1 MSLVQRWISFA
12 FARCAPAFAA
22 TSLAAL
28 LSVAA
33 TANAQG
39 PWKVEIIPNTTP
51 LVTGSCTPV
60 RLNLLDAA
68 GKVSPR
74 NSLGQRV
81 SIFDFDMS
89 ISPIPAVVGRYDG
102 ASAWSACGCP
112 GSGGAVATITATYPS
127 KLLPEKARMPGVAFS
142 NTITV
147 PVSEGKN
154 LSGIPIGCSKI
165 KTTTAQSGSMAP
177 WTVTLANGL
186 SAIPIGGCRA
196 ISIDLRD
203 ASGKEWPRNPAGRL
217 LSLADFDM
225 AVSAASGSTVAG
237 MGAGATIWTACACQ
251 GSTIGA
257 PATITATYPAR
268 ALPEDARVKGMS
280 FQSSVAVPLSAAQGG
295 TNPPGCTSPSAPTI
309 ASTGGAPI
317 RAMPT
322 RPLPATTIPTAP
334 TTVATVPSGG
344 VTGVIQAPAMTLAP
358 PATPVAVAPT
368 TARGDMPTGVARPAG
383 PAPMGVTAT
392 GTPASATLAW
402 QPVTGAASYVVTRLE
417 GTVASTPQTVAAPAT
432 GMTDGGLS
440 PATTYKYTVRAI
452 QTDGREGSADVTFTT
467 PPAVNPA
474 GFTATQT
481 GDGQV
486 QLTWQHVSGP
496 AYYVVLGPG
505 SINGGVRVP
514 SDTTYTVTGVPVGS
528 QEFKVGS
535 YYEPG
540 PISTPATSFPSATV
554 NVAELLSGWVD
565 LHTHPMINLAFGGKL
580 IHGGVD
586 VGSLLPA
593 DTSCG
598 IRVRATSIAHA
609 LGNDS
614 PSHGGW
620 NLVNFPCGD
629 NFRQVL
635 IHEFQDA
642 NGALITG
649 SPARGYPDFNQWPK
663 WNDLTHQKMWYE
675 WIRRARDGGLRVM
688 VALATNNTTLGDAVS
703 GPGDGPTD
711 DKASAD
717 LQLTEIKAF
726 VKRHNDFMEIALN
739 SADIKRIVK
748 SNRIAIVLGME
759 VDNIGNFNKMR
770 LPMLPEPVQQLLVSN
785 EIQRLYNDSVRYV
798 IPVHI
803 MDNVFGGTAIY
814 KNDFNYANL
823 REAGYYWTIECA
835 NVQDNIT
842 HAYVEGHD
850 VLRTVGAF
858 VKLGLDPLRVSGPPP
873 VCPPAS
879 QPAGQPPKSRG
890 MRNARTL
897 TPLGAFAIKTMMK
910 KGMLIDID
918 HMGQKTAD
926 ATLDIAESFGYP
938 VISGH
943 TGIRGVGEG
952 SDAENSRT
960 PVQLARISKL
970 HGMFGLGSDGIH
982 STAWSRYYQQAMLD
996 MGYMNPDPQKA
1007 MYESGAIGF
1016 GTDLNGLVKGPMPG
1030 GNLPNGQPRVV
1041 YDASYTRSTSGNKTW
1056 DYNTEGVAHYGM
1068 LNDFVRDVRNAPSN
1082 GYRNASGAATG
1093 VAGGDLVDKH
1103 LFRSANYFWE
1113 MWQRVEAKKG
1123 GVQ

>member
-1 MSLVQRWISFA
+1 MSVGQRCIGLA
-12 FARCAPAFAA
+12 YARCSIAFAA
-22 TSLAAL
+22 VSLAIFPA
-28 LSVAA
+28 VAA
-33 TANAQG
+33 NANAQG
-39 PWKVEIIPNTTP
+39 PWNMEIKPNTTP
-51 LVTGSCTPV
+51 LTTGACTPV
-60 RLNLLDAA
+60 RLILLDAT
-68 GKVSPR
+68 GKDSPR
-74 NSLGQRV
+74 NPTGMRV
-81 SIFDFDMS
+81 SIADFDMTVT
-89 ISPIPAVVGRYDG
+89 PGGAVVGRYDG
-102 ASAWSACGCP
+102 ASMWSACACP
-112 GSGGAVATITATYPS
+112 KSAGTVATITATYPA
-127 KLLPEKARMPGVAFS
+127 KMLAEKSRVPGVAFQS
-142 NTITV
+142 TITV
-147 PVSEGKN
+147 PVAEGTG
-154 LSGIPIGCSKI
+154 SGVPIGCETI
-165 KTTTAQSGSMAP
+165 KTATAQSGSVVPYA
-177 WTVTLANGL
+177 VTLANGV
-186 SAIPIGGCRA
+186 SAIPIGGCRS
-196 ISIDLRD
+196 IPIDLRD
-203 ASGKEWPRNPAGRL
+203 GSGKDWPRNPAGHP

-225 AVSAASGSTVAG
+225 AVSAASGSSVAG
-237 MGAGATIWTACACQ
+237 TGAGTSIWSACGCQ
-251 GSTIGA
+251 GSTVGA
-257 PATITATYPAR
+257 PATITATYPAHSL
-268 ALPEDARVKGMS
+268 AEGARVRGMA
-280 FQSSVAVPLSAAQGG
+280 FQSAVSVPLSAAQG
-295 TNPPGCTSPSAPTI
+295 TNNPAACTAPSTPTV
-309 ASTGGAPI
+309 ASAAGAPL

-322 RPLPATTIPTAP
+322 RPLPAAAP
-334 TTVATVPSGG
+334 SVTPVATLPSGG
-344 VTGVIQAPAMTLAP
+344 AKGVIQSPPMTLAP
-358 PATPVAVAPT
+358 PATSVAVAPSS
-368 TARGDMPTGVARPAG
+368 ARGDMPTGVTRAPGAAPA
-383 PAPMGVTAT
+383 GVTAT

-402 QPVTGAASYVVTRLE
+402 QPVTGVASYVVTRQE
-417 GTVASTPQTVAAPAT
+417 ANVPSTPQTLPATAT

-440 PATTYKYTVRAI
+440 PATAYTYTVRAI
-452 QTDGREGSADVTFTT
+452 QTDGREGSTGVTFTT
-467 PPAVNPA
+467 PPAVNPS
-474 GFTATQT
+474 GFKATQT

-486 QLTWQHVSGP
+486 QLTWQAVSGP
-496 AYYVVLGPG
+496 AYYVILGPG
-505 SINGGVRVP
+505 SINGGVKVP
-514 SDTTYTVTGVPVGS
+514 SDTIYTVTGVPVGS

-540 PISTPATSFPSATV
+540 PISSPATSFPAATV

-586 VGSLLPA
+586 VGSLLPT

-620 NLVNFPCGD
+620 NLFNFPCGD

-675 WIRRARDGGLRVM
+675 WIQRARDGGLRVM

-717 LQLTEIKAF
+717 LQLTELKAF
-726 VKRHNDFMEIALN
+726 VQRHNDFMEVALN

-759 VDNIGNFNKMR
+759 VDNIGDFNKMHF
-770 LPMLPEPVQQLLVSN
+770 PMLPEAVQQTLVSN
-785 EIQRLYNDSVRYV
+785 EIQRLYNDGVRYV

-850 VLRTVGAF
+850 VLRAVGAF

-873 VCPPAS
+873 VCPPAT
-879 QPAGQPPKSRG
+879 QPAGQPPKNRG

-897 TPLGAFAIKTMMK
+897 TSLGAFAIKTMMK

-943 TGIRGVGEG
+943 TGIRGVGDG

-960 PVQLARISKL
+960 PVQLARLSKL

-982 STAWSRYYQQAMLD
+982 STAWARYYQQAMID
-996 MGYMNPDPQKA
+996 MGYLNPDPQKA
-1007 MYESGAIGF
+1007 TYENGAIGF

-1030 GNLPNGQPRVV
+1030 GTLPNGQPRVV
-1041 YDASYTRSTSGNKTW
+1041 YDNSFARSTSGSKSW

-1068 LNDFVRDVRNAPSN
+1068 LNEFVRDLRNAPSN
-1082 GYRNASGAATG
+1082 GYIGPQGVAMG

-1113 MWQRVEAKKG
+1113 MWERVEAKKG